1 MVFILQRANVS
12 FVTLG
17 CEERCT
23 GDPAR
28 RMGDEGLFESF
39 KSKNIETLRAHGAR
53 KIVTHCPHCLNT
65 LKNEYSE
72 NGQQEFTVV
81 HHSQLL
87 STLVQ
92 EGKIQLE
99 PGAQNQSI
107 TFHDPCYLGQHNGE
121 YDSPRAVVEAIPGAT
136 LLEMDAAGRSHFAAG
151 VAAARCGWRAAG
163 ENALKEY
170 GSRRR
175 KKPAPTRLPLRAHSA
190 RSCWKVH
197 RQPAGKQELVQIRD
211 IAELVNEAIVR

>member
-1 MVFILQRANVS
+1 
-12 FVTLG
+12 
-17 CEERCT
+17 
-23 GDPAR
+23 
-28 RMGDEGLFESF
+28 MGDEGLFQNF

-72 NGQQEFTVV
+72 NGQEEFTVV

-87 STLVQ
+87 SMLVQ

-107 TFHDPCYLGQHNGE
+107 TFHDPCYLGRHNGE
-121 YDSPRAVVEAIPGAT
+121 YDAPRAVVEAIPGAT
-136 LLEMDAAGRSHFAAG
+136 LVEMDRSREKSFCCGGGGGQMWLESVGRERVEGLRLAEAEKTG
-151 VAAARCGWRAAG
+151 AKTVATACPFCKIML
-163 ENALKEY
+163 E
-170 GSRRR
+170 
-175 KKPAPTRLPLRAHSA
+175 SA
-190 RSCWKVH
+190 SAT
-197 RQPAGKQELVQIRD
+197 AGKQDLVQIRD